1 MIKTDIIIIGAGP
14 VGLFTIFEAG
24 LLKLK
29 CHLIDSLPQAG
40 GQCSE
45 IYPKKPIYDIPG
57 FPSILAGEL
66 VDNLME
72 QAAPFKPGFTLGEVA
87 ISIDKTKDDKYIVT
101 TDKGTQH
108 EAPIVMIAGGL
119 GVFEPRKP
127 PIENLEQYEDN
138 GVEYIIKDPEFYR
151 GKRCVISGGG
161 DSALD
166 WAIFLADKGIASEV
180 SLVHRRS
187 SFRGHLDSV
196 QKVMD
201 LAESG
206 KIKLITEA
214 EVVGIGG
221 AGKVEEVTIK
231 HKTEGEIKV
240 ETDHLIPLFG
250 LKPSLGP
257 IADWG
262 LEIEKNAIKVDT
274 TDYSTNQ
281 PGIYA
286 IGDVASMISEDY
298 PRGHPMVAPV
308 AMLQG
313 EHFAKNIVRFVN
325 NHPMKPF
332 KYKDKGAMATV
343 GKNKAVVEMNKMKL
357 GGTPAWFIWMAVH
370 LMSLVGFRNKVI
382 TFFNWTKNYFNSD
395 RGMRLI
401 ITKFDLYEQKRKR
414 KKEWQKEQMAK
425 SQD

>member
-1 MIKTDIIIIGAGP
+1 MIQTDIIIIGAGP
-14 VGLFTIFEAG
+14 VGLFTVFEAG
-24 LLKLK
+24 LLKLR

-57 FPSILAGEL
+57 FPSILAGDL
-66 VDNLME
+66 IDNLME
-72 QAAPFKPGFTLGEVA
+72 QAAPFKPGFTLGEAAV
-87 ISIDKTKDDKYIVT
+87 SIEKTAEDKFIVT
-101 TDKGTQH
+101 TNKGTKH

-127 PIENLEQYEDN
+127 PIERLENYEDK
-138 GVEYIIKDPEFYR
+138 GVEYIIKDPEFYQ

-166 WAIFLADKGIASEV
+166 WSIFLAEKNIAKEV

-201 LAESG
+201 LADAG
-206 KIKLITEA
+206 KINLITEA

-221 AGKVEEVTIK
+221 NGKVENVVINHLTQGDFTK
-231 HKTEGEIKV
+231 
-240 ETDHLIPLFG
+240 ETDHFIPLFG

-262 LEIEKNAIKVDT
+262 LEIDKNAIVVDT
-274 TDYSTNQ
+274 LDYSTNI

-286 IGDVASMISEDY
+286 IGDVNTYTNKLKLILCGFHEGTLAVQSAFARIHPDKKNVLKYTTVNGIS
-298 PRGHPMVAPV
+298 
-308 AMLQG
+308 
-313 EHFAKNIVRFVN
+313 
-325 NHPMKPF
+325 
-332 KYKDKGAMATV
+332 
-343 GKNKAVVEMNKMKL
+343 
-357 GGTPAWFIWMAVH
+357 
-370 LMSLVGFRNKVI
+370 GF
-382 TFFNWTKNYFNSD
+382 
-395 RGMRLI
+395 
-401 ITKFDLYEQKRKR
+401 
-414 KKEWQKEQMAK
+414 
-425 SQD
+425 